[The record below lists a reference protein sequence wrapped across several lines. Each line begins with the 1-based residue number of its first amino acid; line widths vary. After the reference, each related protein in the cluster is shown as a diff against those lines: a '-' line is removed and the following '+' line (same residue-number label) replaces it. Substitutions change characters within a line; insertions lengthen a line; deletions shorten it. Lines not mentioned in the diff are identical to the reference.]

1 MNGPFI
7 LRVSLCFF
15 FLLSTAY
22 FSMTLLQLGCMR
34 NSALKSDTEEV
45 TGTTSLMQL
54 LASSVLNFAD
64 GLQIGTDRAMFLCI
78 SAWHPSVVLHVQ
90 VPSGALKALQA
101 ATFLRTLAHWT
112 Q

>member
-15 FLLSTAY
+15 FFIVHSILHYDFAAA
-22 FSMTLLQLGCMR
+22 GCMR

-45 TGTTSLMQL
+45 SGTTSLRQL

>member
-1 MNGPFI
+1 MVLLSCG
-7 LRVSLCFF
+7 SLSVFF

-22 FSMTLLQLGCMR
+22 FSMPLLQLGCMR